1 MRPKGTGTI
10 EPTGD
15 GRFRPRLPGRGAKRL
30 DICDTEEEADELLR
44 AALCRLAEDPAHG
57 GMSLAK
63 WGEQVLDARE
73 VSGQRA
79 ASDYRSVFRAHVA
92 DSWIGAILLVNV
104 TRADVVAWAKELA
117 MKRPKPGHGYGK
129 KARAKRAKAVI
140 ARSTAQNALN
150 VLRIVLDEALES
162 ELIRENP
169 ARGVRLPSAIRKR
182 ARTHE
187 TWTYLTPAEQHT
199 ILSCEAIPFRE
210 RLAIAFAIG
219 TGARQT
225 EQWNIALSDLNLEDG
240 TVTLRVTKN
249 GKPRTVPMMPIAQ
262 WAAEQWLPLLAAE
275 GVARSKSKRRRGKT
289 VERPEL
295 LWPSV
300 RGCMRRGD
308 PTNWRAWLASAE
320 LSADSR
326 KDQKHVRW
334 HDLRHT
340 CGTSLAQ
347 GWWGRSWSAEE
358 VQVQLDHESVTTTE
372 RYVHL
377 DAEIAKRAAREMSD
391 LTTGL
396 TSGSGRS
403 EKNAGAPGAIRTH
416 DLRFRK
422 SKENATYAP
431 LTVIRGASVVR
442 PLTDVAIDVLD
453 ALSAGSFERAWAAS
467 SELADRVLSADEQ
480 RRQRV
485 EPFWIRFAEEGA

>member
-1 MRPKGTGTI
+1 
-10 EPTGD
+10 
-15 GRFRPRLPGRGAKRL
+15 
-30 DICDTEEEADELLR
+30 
-44 AALCRLAEDPAHG
+44 
-57 GMSLAK
+57 MSLAK

-73 VSGQRA
+73 VAGQRA

-92 DSWIGAILLVNV
+92 SSWVGQILLVNV

-117 MKRPKPGHGYGK
+117 TKRPKPGRGYS
-129 KARAKRAKAVI
+129 KAAKAKRAKAVI

-187 TWTYLTPAEQHT
+187 TWTYLSPAEQHT

-210 RLAIAFAIG
+210 RLAIAFAFG

-225 EQWNIALSDLNLEDG
+225 EQWNIAIADLHLEEG

-275 GVARSKSKRRRGKT
+275 NVARSRSARKRGRT

-295 LWPSV
+295 VWPSI
-300 RGCMRRGD
+300 RGCLRRGD
-308 PTNWRAWLASAE
+308 PKEWQAWLAAAG
-320 LSADSR
+320 LVAAKR
-326 KDQKHVRW
+326 KDGKHVRW

-377 DAEIAKRAAREMSD
+377 DAEIAKKAAREMAD
-391 LTTGL
+391 LTNRVTTAG
-396 TSGSGRS
+396 GRGA
-403 EKNAGAPGAIRTH
+403 ENAGAPDRDRIC
-416 DLRFRK
+416 DLRFRN
-422 SKENATYAP
+422 SRVNEQARG
-431 LTVIRGASVVR
+431 LTSVSGASVVR
-442 PLTDVAIDVLD
+442 PLTDVAVTVLE
-453 ALSAGSFERAWAAS
+453 ALADGSFERAWSAAT
-467 SELADRVLSADEQ
+467 ELASRTLEVEEV
-480 RRQRV
+480 RRRRV
-485 EPFWIRFAEEGA
+485 EPFWIRFADEAAS